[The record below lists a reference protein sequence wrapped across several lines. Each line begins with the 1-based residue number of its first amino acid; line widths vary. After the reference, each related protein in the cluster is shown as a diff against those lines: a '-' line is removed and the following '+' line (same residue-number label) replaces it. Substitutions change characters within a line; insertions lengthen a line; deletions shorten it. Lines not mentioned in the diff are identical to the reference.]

1 MERSLIVVQTV
12 DRNPFKTVDRN
23 PFKTVDKNPL
33 KTVDRNP
40 FKTSVGVIG
49 EEASSPGLVSSVRAG
64 VREVRRR
71 LLRRRRQHSCHAPL
85 LLESLG

>member
-12 DRNPFKTVDRN
+12 DRNPFKTVDR
-23 PFKTVDKNPL
+23 K
-33 KTVDRNP
+33 P
-40 FKTSVGVIG
+40 FKTSVGVTR
-49 EEASSPGLVSSVRAG
+49 EEASSPSLVSSVRAG

-85 LLESLG
+85 LLENLG

>member
-23 PFKTVDKNPL
+23 PFKVVQ
-33 KTVDRNP
+33 TVDRNP
-40 FKTSVGVIG
+40 VKTSVGVTR
-49 EEASSPGLVSSVRAG
+49 EEASSPSLVSSVRAG

-85 LLESLG
+85 LLENLG